1 MEEGHSS
8 SNSMPPFLSKT
19 YEMVDDPS
27 TDTIVSWSVTNRSF
41 IVWNQPDF
49 AKDLLPKYFKHN
61 NFSSFI
67 RQLNTYGFRKVDPEQ
82 WEFANDDFVKGQP
95 HLMKNIHRRKPV
107 HSHSLQNVHGQGAAA
122 PPLTESERRNLKGEI
137 QILKH
142 DKQQLLLEFQRQE
155 QEQNINEIDLL
166 CLKDRLENLEQKQQN
181 MLSSVSQVLQKP
193 GVELSL
199 YPLTE
204 NTERKRRYPRNS
216 SFSDEA
222 SIEDPI
228 EISQMLCGENADST
242 SVLSL
247 SMERLD
253 LLDSSIM
260 YWENIMLDLGEA
272 SFQSHSNIDF
282 DDSINC
288 ADSPDISCVQLD
300 FEVLPKSP
308 MIDVNPEPAVAVVPY
323 PVASEEQPAATAP
336 VTTGVND
343 VFWEQFLTENPG
355 SNETSGKNNEG
366 KPGEQDQFW
375 WDYRNI
381 IR

>member
-1 MEEGHSS
+1 
-8 SNSMPPFLSKT
+8 
-19 YEMVDDPS
+19 
-27 TDTIVSWSVTNRSF
+27 
-41 IVWNQPDF
+41 
-49 AKDLLPKYFKHN
+49 
-61 NFSSFI
+61 
-67 RQLNTYGFRKVDPEQ
+67 
-82 WEFANDDFVKGQP
+82 
-95 HLMKNIHRRKPV
+95 MKNIHRRKPV